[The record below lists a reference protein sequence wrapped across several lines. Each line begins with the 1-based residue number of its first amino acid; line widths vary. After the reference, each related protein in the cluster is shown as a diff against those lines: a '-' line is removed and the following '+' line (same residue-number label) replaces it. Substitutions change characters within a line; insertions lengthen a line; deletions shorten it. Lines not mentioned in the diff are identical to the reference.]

1 MKFLVVIL
9 FIFGLCLLVEA
20 QHSKSRKSKAQ
31 LNYNSSLPSLSEWV
45 QDIFDVCDKDGDYSI
60 YIGEFIKVP
69 CKEITDKKGLNFRI
83 GLSMQEIFDAIDI
96 DGDDFLTQ
104 MEFISAHKIT
114 KMLAP
119 YFGKRVTCG
128 RG

>member
-1 MKFLVVIL
+1 M

-20 QHSKSRKSKAQ
+20 QHSKSRKSEVQ
-31 LNYNSSLPSLSEWV
+31 LNYTSSLPSFSEWV
-45 QDIFDVCDKDGDYSI
+45 QDIFDVCDKDSDYSI
-60 YIGEFIKVP
+60 SIEEFIKKP

-83 GLSMQEIFDAIDI
+83 GLSMQEIFDAIDT
-96 DGDDFLTQ
+96 DGDNFLTQ

-114 KMLAP
+114 STILAP